1 VGVRVRIDE
10 QMSEL
15 RHHLVALDTEY
26 DDVSIEAEAAR
37 PFDATVSDASS
48 LSPEDALASADG
60 ADGVLVCRM
69 TLDAAVIARFPTW
82 RVIGRYGVGFDNV
95 DAEAAAR
102 AGIAVVNVPD
112 YCVEETA
119 THTAALVL
127 AAWRK
132 LIESR
137 RLIDAG
143 GWKEPSRLAP
153 IPPLS
158 RCTLGLVGA
167 GHTGAEVARLL
178 GPFFGEVI
186 AYTPSGQVPPGVLW
200 APLETVFAE
209 PDVVSLHCPLTG
221 ETENLVDAAR
231 LASMKRGALLVNV
244 SRGRLLD
251 SAAVADALRSGLLG
265 GLAID
270 VLPTEPPPADE
281 PLLALPNVLCTNHI
295 AWYSDDSTI
304 RLRQLLGERCA
315 AYLAGRPVSSVVNAA
330 ALAAR

>member
-1 VGVRVRIDE
+1 MRESTISGGER
-10 QMSEL
+10 
-15 RHHLVALDTEY
+15 HLVALDTEY
-26 DDVSIEAEAAR
+26 DDVSIESEAAR
-37 PFDATVSDASS
+37 PFGVAISDASS
-48 LSPEDALASADG
+48 LSPEVALASANA

-69 TLDAAVIARFPTW
+69 QLDAAVIARFPTW

-95 DAEAAAR
+95 DAEAAGR

-132 LIESR
+132 LIQAR
-137 RLIDAG
+137 RLVDDG
-143 GWKEPSRLAP
+143 GWRDLSPLLP

-167 GHTGAEVARLL
+167 GHTGTEVAPLL
-178 GPFFGEVI
+178 GPFFREVV
-186 AYTPSGQVPPGVLW
+186 AYTPSRRVPPGVRW
-200 APLETVFAE
+200 AELGTVFAE
-209 PDVVSLHCPLTG
+209 SDVVSLHCPLTP
-221 ETENLVDAAR
+221 ETENLVDGAR
-231 LASMKRGALLVNV
+231 LGSMKRGALLVNV

-251 SAAVADALRSGLLG
+251 AGAVAEALRAGRLG
-265 GLAID
+265 GLALD
-270 VLPTEPPPADE
+270 VLPTEPPRPDE

-304 RLRQLLGERCA
+304 RLRRLLGERCA
-315 AYLAGRPVSSVVNAA
+315 AYLAGLPVPSVVNAG
-330 ALAAR
+330 ALGR